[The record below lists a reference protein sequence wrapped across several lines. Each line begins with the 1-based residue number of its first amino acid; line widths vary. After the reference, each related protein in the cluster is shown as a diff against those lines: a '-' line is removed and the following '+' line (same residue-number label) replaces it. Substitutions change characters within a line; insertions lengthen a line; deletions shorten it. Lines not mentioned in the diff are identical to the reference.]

1 MATYLMA
8 HHDHCDIISLGPETK
23 VPYGDNAYGL
33 KATVC
38 TCGGVKVLIPDTSLF
53 IRSPPQVGPILEL
66 TFPTGEQR

>member
-8 HHDHCDIISLGPETK
+8 HHDHCDIIALGPETK

-33 KATVC
+33 FATVC

-53 IRSPPQVGPILEL
+53 IRSTGGAYEL
-66 TFPTGEQR
+66 TFPAGGSD